1 MIEEEIKVANPLDP
15 KQEFVIQ
22 KRHLQA
28 LTEKPLHVQV
38 AEALGCKPELL
49 TLHAGPPIWSC
60 PCAGASHGLKP
71 DELSDEYGNDSTI
84 ARYDTDWS
92 ATGPLIEKY
101 ELALGQTGM
110 DDPKPTWVAWW
121 PGSCDVDTCSV
132 DAPADTP
139 LLAACHL
146 LLSLKAAGKL

>member
-1 MIEEEIKVANPLDP
+1 M
-15 KQEFVIQ
+15 
-22 KRHLQA
+22 
-28 LTEKPLHVQV
+28 TEKPLHVQV
-38 AEALGCKPELL
+38 AEALGWTDCQLEPSGLWVGRGHPWHGPVEL
-49 TLHAGPPIWSC
+49 
-60 PCAGASHGLKP
+60 K
-71 DELSDEYGNDSTI
+71 
-84 ARYDTDWS
+84 RYDTDWS

-110 DDPKPTWVAWW
+110 EDPKPTWVAWW

-146 LLSLKAAGKL
+146 LLALKAAGKL